1 MKPDFIASLLGPLSS
16 TLSVGSVFLRIILSL
31 ILSAIIGT
39 ERASKRHSAGLRTFI
54 IITLASTSAA
64 LIVDHLMEN
73 GQAASWVLAAVII
86 ASALISGYSVLF
98 SSSGTIKGLTTS
110 TGLWSCSVI
119 GIAVGMGLYT
129 IALLSFVALLLSL
142 SLFPAIEKSLR
153 DRSNHFEVHLELKN
167 KSDLSN
173 FIATI
178 RKLGMRIDDIEMNP
192 AYANS
197 GVSAYTVLFT
207 ISSQELKKYKKHS
220 EIIEA
225 LSSIDYVAYIEE
237 TA

>member
-1 MKPDFIASLLGPLSS
+1 MTQDFIAALLGQWSS
-16 TLSVGSVFLRIILSL
+16 DITLGSVFFRILLSMV
-31 ILSAIIGT
+31 LSAIIGT

-54 IITLASTSAA
+54 IMSLASTSAA
-64 LIVDHLMEN
+64 LI
-73 GQAASWVLAAVII
+73 QASLSESGSSVPWMAAAVIV
-86 ASALISGYSVLF
+86 SAALVSGYSILF
-98 SSSGTIKGLTTS
+98 SSSGMIKGLTTS
-110 TGLWSCSVI
+110 AGLWTCSII
-119 GIAVGMGLYT
+119 GLAVGMGMYI
-129 IALLSFVALLLSL
+129 IALLTFAALILSL

-167 KSDLSN
+167 KSDLSS
-173 FIATI
+173 FMTTI

-192 AYANS
+192 AYVNS
-197 GVSAYTVLFT
+197 GLSVYTVMFT

-225 LSSIDYVAYIEE
+225 LQSLDYVAFIEE

>member
-1 MKPDFIASLLGPLSS
+1 MTQDFIAALLGQWSS
-16 TLSVGSVFLRIILSL
+16 DITLGSVFFRILLSMV
-31 ILSAIIGT
+31 LSAIIGT

-54 IITLASTSAA
+54 IMSLASTSAA
-64 LIVDHLMEN
+64 LI
-73 GQAASWVLAAVII
+73 QASLSESGSSVPWMAAAVIV
-86 ASALISGYSVLF
+86 SAALVSGYSILF
-98 SSSGTIKGLTTS
+98 SSSGMIKGLTTS
-110 TGLWSCSVI
+110 AGLWTCSII
-119 GIAVGMGLYT
+119 GLAVGLGMYI
-129 IALLSFVALLLSL
+129 IALLTFAALILSL

-167 KSDLSN
+167 KSDLSS
-173 FIATI
+173 FMTTI

-192 AYANS
+192 AYVNS
-197 GVSAYTVLFT
+197 GLSVYTVMFT

-225 LSSIDYVAYIEE
+225 LQSLDYVAFIEE

>member
-1 MKPDFIASLLGPLSS
+1 MTKDFIAAFLGQWSSDINLGSIFFRIVLSM
-16 TLSVGSVFLRIILSL
+16 L
-31 ILSAIIGT
+31 LSAIIGT

-54 IITLASTSAA
+54 IMSLASTSAA
-64 LIVDHLMEN
+64 LIQASLSEN
-73 GQAASWVLAAVII
+73 GSSVPWMAAAVIL
-86 ASALISGYSVLF
+86 SAALVSGYSILF

-110 TGLWSCSVI
+110 TGLWTCSVI
-119 GIAVGMGLYT
+119 GLAIGLGMYT
-129 IALLSFVALLLSL
+129 IALLTFAALLLSL

-167 KSDLSN
+167 KSDLSS
-173 FIATI
+173 FITTI
-178 RKLGMRIDDIEMNP
+178 RRLGMQIDDIEMNS
-192 AYANS
+192 AYVNS
-197 GVSAYTVLFT
+197 GLSVYTVMFT

-225 LSSIDYVAYIEE
+225 LQSLDYVAYIEE